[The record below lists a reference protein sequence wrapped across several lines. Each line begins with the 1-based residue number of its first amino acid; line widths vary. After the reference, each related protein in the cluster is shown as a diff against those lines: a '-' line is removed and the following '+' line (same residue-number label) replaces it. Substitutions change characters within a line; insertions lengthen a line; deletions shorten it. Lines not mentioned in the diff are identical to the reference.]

1 MSIFLFWS
9 IPIYGADKYN
19 EVNAYENFLNQR
31 HALRCRGVK
40 TFFKADSFYVEDIDN
55 DGVLELFVVDGDVC
69 KNNKYIPNHVH
80 VMLYKYKINR
90 VELMA
95 GVVTNRVKTQYV
107 YISTI
112 EPKFYVNT

>member
-1 MSIFLFWS
+1 MKKNSKAEIEINVFTIICKYTCIVMSIFLFWS

-69 KNNKYIPNHVH
+69 KNNK
-80 VMLYKYKINR
+80 
-90 VELMA
+90 
-95 GVVTNRVKTQYV
+95 
-107 YISTI
+107 
-112 EPKFYVNT
+112 